1 MGTTSGHMVY
11 VVDDDSSVRT
21 ALARFFK
28 SSGLNVRTFPSA
40 ETFLKVKT
48 PADVAACLVLDVK
61 MPGITGIELQEELQR
76 REAGLPI
83 VFISGYGTLPVAVKA
98 MRRGAIDFLEKPL
111 DSQALLGAVTRA
123 IERAAQRASTR
134 ALTEELIRRYRSLTR
149 REREVFAEVIRGS
162 LNKQIALRLGIG
174 EKTVKVH
181 RARVMRKMQAGSL
194 ADLVRMAVTCSSF
207 LENDVY

>member
-1 MGTTSGHMVY
+1 MVY
-11 VVDDDSSVRT
+11 VVDDDSSVCT
-21 ALARFFK
+21 ALARFLK

-40 ETFLKVKT
+40 ETFLEVKT

-61 MPGITGIELQEELQR
+61 MPGISGIELQEELQR
-76 REAGLPI
+76 RQAGLPI
-83 VFISGYGTLPVAVKA
+83 VFISGHGTLPMAVKA

-111 DSQALLGAVTRA
+111 DSQALLSAVTRA

-134 ALTEELIRRYRSLTR
+134 AVTDELIRRYRSLTR

-181 RARVMRKMQAGSL
+181 RARVMRKMQAGSV

-207 LENDVY
+207 LESSVC